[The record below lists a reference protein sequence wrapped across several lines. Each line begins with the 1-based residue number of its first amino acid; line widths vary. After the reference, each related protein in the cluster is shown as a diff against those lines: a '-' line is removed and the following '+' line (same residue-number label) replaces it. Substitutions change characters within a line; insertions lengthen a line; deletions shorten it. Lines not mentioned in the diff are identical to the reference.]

1 MLVWLNKL
9 AHLFDVDSKS
19 TYKTILM
26 NDILH
31 KVINFIN
38 LHSGEEDRLKV
49 LDNVKSNISFR
60 GSNFWILA
68 CAIVVASVGLNVNS
82 TAVVIGA
89 MLISPLMGPI
99 VGAGFGLG
107 IYDFNLLKKALKNL
121 LIATIVGLVVSTVY
135 FYLSPFKETQ
145 SELLSRTAPNIYDIF
160 IAFFGGLVGVIA
172 ITRVEKGNPIPG
184 VAIATA
190 LMPPLCTA
198 GYGLAI
204 GNFSFFFGA
213 IYLYIINCVFIC
225 IATFLIV
232 KYLKYPPVKQIDES
246 REKKVRYVMTSL
258 ILVMIIPSVYFA
270 YVLIQDKKFNQ
281 KIEFFITDEFTN
293 KGYTILYKKIKTNVS
308 PKKIELVFLAKKTT
322 NEELKIL
329 NQRLKAYGIQNTE
342 LKIRQDTTDIKK
354 YISSQI
360 NNEKS
365 ILNKKDLTII
375 ELEKRLKKNSYN
387 NAIILA
393 EAKIIFPEIEN
404 LSISN
409 HIYDE
414 KTENPVV
421 VPVMIYKSK
430 KELSKSSKQKLVL
443 WLQQRLSKEKI
454 EIYRQL

>member
-1 MLVWLNKL
+1 MK
-9 AHLFDVDSKS
+9 
-19 TYKTILM
+19 
-26 NDILH
+26 DIIH
-31 KVINFIN
+31 KIINFIN

-49 LDNVKSNISFR
+49 LENVKANISFR

-121 LIATIVGLVVSTVY
+121 LIATIVGLVVSTIY

-145 SELLSRTAPNIYDIF
+145 SELLSRTSPNIYDIF

-204 GNFSFFFGA
+204 GNMGFFFGA

-232 KYLKYPPVKQIDES
+232 KYLKYPSVKQIDEG
-246 REKKVRYVMTSL
+246 REKKVRYAMTSL

-270 YVLIQDKKFNQ
+270 YILIQEKKYNQ
-281 KIEFFITDEFTN
+281 KIELFITDEFTN
-293 KGYTILYKKIKTNVS
+293 KGYTILYKKIKTNVI

-322 NEELKIL
+322 NEELQIL
-329 NQRLKAYGIQNTE
+329 NKRLKNYGIENTE

-354 YISSQI
+354 YISNQI
-360 NNEKS
+360 NLEKS
-365 ILNKKDLTII
+365 ILNKKDLTILQ
-375 ELEKRLKKNSYN
+375 LEKQIKKNTYN
-387 NAIILA
+387 NAVVLA

-404 LSISN
+404 LAISN
-409 HIYDE
+409 HTYDE
-414 KTENPVV
+414 NTEKSKV

-430 KELSKSSKQKLVL
+430 SELSKSSKQKLIL
-443 WLQQRLSKEKI
+443 WLEQRLSREKV
-454 EIYRQL
+454 EIYRQQ